1 MTVDQRRGAGTGARD
16 NAAGWFRL
24 SNFRRSADGAYVNDR
39 GWERLKQHTT
49 ENTVAYLAEDFQ
61 PCRHVSVFSRHNNK
75 EIFYVEERGGF
86 LTWQVGNGQSVANT
100 DKFYVYPDLER
111 YQPDPTQPGT
121 QMVELG
127 DIAVY
132 VNGRDNAIKILGGE
146 RTSDFGFSNLPPACQ
161 PYDIDP
167 TFRQGA
173 AGVFANG
180 PAVAAAYSGQGYY
193 GLTPSGTSGPF
204 AFSYK
209 MSGETDTGCEG
220 PLSDGSALSF
230 AIATGKDDQQARYIS
245 ILRTPVVAGT
255 NIVRRNIYRSR
266 QRAAAL
272 ATSDPGDYFYVKT
285 IYDNVGTMCSDHFP
299 DSELTQFA
307 PGYGGRSNETIVPTP
322 HFNFGALWDGRL
334 WIAGGDLVQ
343 SVMWSARASSF
354 PATGYETFYAAS
366 RLTFGRGGRITA
378 LKAFG
383 QYLLIF
389 REFCVETVFGDG
401 QGGYTFNT
409 LPGEIGTTATNSVQS
424 VPGFGVVFL
433 SRNGFYL
440 VKQGSDVRQPTLTV
454 EKISDPIDNDLQD
467 RINLSALPRACS
479 VWNEADQEY
488 WCHFCVDGDTEPTL
502 GAVLHRD
509 GNWTFRRGI
518 PGTSGVNTRTF
529 AISAMAYD
537 PYLQRVVL
545 APVPYDSSRTDGT
558 SGLIES
564 GTWHNVG
571 LQVWSGRHQLGSI
584 LGQPC
589 TATDIGG
596 GIFTYQFPST
606 DDNRPVSV
614 AETTWLD
621 PAPGVKKHF
630 RRLELICMG
639 TTYNTIELKVAY
651 DGREGPFVS
660 AGSKQVINS
669 EAVSIRDN
677 KFDAAYRTASK
688 TALQA
693 KWNTS
698 RAARP
703 REVRVAW
710 DLANFEA
717 DNVKFLIQTNEL
729 ISIVGFELFY
739 DDHPTKRPVS
749 T

>member
-1 MTVDQRRGAGTGARD
+1 
-16 NAAGWFRL
+16 
-24 SNFRRSADGAYVNDR
+24 
-39 GWERLKQHTT
+39 
-49 ENTVAYLAEDFQ
+49 
-61 PCRHVSVFSRHNNK
+61 
-75 EIFYVEERGGF
+75 
-86 LTWQVGNGQSVANT
+86 
-100 DKFYVYPDLER
+100 
-111 YQPDPTQPGT
+111 
-121 QMVELG
+121 
-127 DIAVY
+127 
-132 VNGRDNAIKILGGE
+132 
-146 RTSDFGFSNLPPACQ
+146 
-161 PYDIDP
+161 
-167 TFRQGA
+167 
-173 AGVFANG
+173 
-180 PAVAAAYSGQGYY
+180 
-193 GLTPSGTSGPF
+193 
-204 AFSYK
+204 
-209 MSGETDTGCEG
+209 
-220 PLSDGSALSF
+220 
-230 AIATGKDDQQARYIS
+230 
-245 ILRTPVVAGT
+245 
-255 NIVRRNIYRSR
+255 
-266 QRAAAL
+266 
-272 ATSDPGDYFYVKT
+272 
-285 IYDNVGTMCSDHFP
+285 
-299 DSELTQFA
+299 
-307 PGYGGRSNETIVPTP
+307 
-322 HFNFGALWDGRL
+322 
-334 WIAGGDLVQ
+334 
-343 SVMWSARASSF
+343 
-354 PATGYETFYAAS
+354 
-366 RLTFGRGGRITA
+366 
-378 LKAFG
+378 
-383 QYLLIF
+383 
-389 REFCVETVFGDG
+389 
-401 QGGYTFNT
+401 
-409 LPGEIGTTATNSVQS
+409 
-424 VPGFGVVFL
+424 
-433 SRNGFYL
+433 
-440 VKQGSDVRQPTLTV
+440 
-454 EKISDPIDNDLQD
+454 
-467 RINLSALPRACS
+467 
-479 VWNEADQEY
+479 
-488 WCHFCVDGDTEPTL
+488 
-502 GAVLHRD
+502 
-509 GNWTFRRGI
+509 
-518 PGTSGVNTRTF
+518 
-529 AISAMAYD
+529 MAYD

-564 GTWHNVG
+564 GTCHNVG